1 MPDSDDLLDVL
12 RNEIVTLAQS
22 HFDEYREQAIAD
34 GESFLEATKDDLTHW
49 TRLMDEGELSQQE
62 FESLVRGKKDLAEM
76 NALKQAGLAAAR
88 ADQFRDAIVDRVVD
102 TAAQVLL

>member
-1 MPDSDDLLDVL
+1 MPEFDDLLDAL
-12 RNEIVTLAQS
+12 KDEIVNLAAS
-22 HFDEYREQAIAD
+22 HFDEYREQAITD
-34 GESFLEATKDDLTHW
+34 GESFLNTTKDDLKHW
-49 TRLMDEGELSQQE
+49 TRLMDEGELSPQE
-62 FESLVRGKKDLAEM
+62 FQSLVRGKKDLAEM